1 MDLFT
6 ELAIII
12 GIAAGVSLIMLL
24 LKQPLILGHILTGI
38 IVGPMVLNVVRSNET
53 ISVFSHLGIASLL
66 FIIGLSLRPAV
77 LREVGRISLF
87 AGLGQV
93 MFTALLGLLIGAAF
107 GFPWS
112 TNIYVAIAFT
122 LSSTIIAT
130 KLLHDKHDV
139 NALYGKI
146 VLGILLVQDVVAM
159 VAVIVITALAFGGGT
174 SDAFIALS
182 LKTVVLASS
191 LILVSLYIL
200 PALTPVFARSQEFL
214 FLFAVGWG
222 IGTAAIFRAF
232 GLSIELGALAAGIA
246 LASSPYVFEITAK
259 MRLLRDFFIIMFFV
273 LMGAQVTF
281 GDLHLYIWPIVAYS
295 LFVLIGNPL
304 VVMAV
309 MGAMGYGKRT
319 SFLAGLSIAQV
330 SEFSLVL
337 VLLGIQA
344 GHIPA
349 SVLPIVTAVG
359 IITIAISTLFVLNGD
374 ALYRLCAPALGIFE
388 RRRPKPEADE
398 RESYDAILIG
408 CHRVGNDF
416 LPSIQKLRMPYV
428 VIDFDPRVIAELT
441 HRGIRARYGDAAD
454 NEFLEAIRIAKAKV
468 VVSTAPEF
476 ETSEFIVNKI
486 RKTNPRATVIV
497 TAERIEDAER
507 LYADGA
513 SYVVM
518 PHHVGGNYA
527 AQLVARYG
535 ADDRKYANE
544 RERHIEHIRER
555 HRLTHPLEHIERHS
569 LDQGVIRHPT
579 V

>member
-12 GIAAGVSLIMLL
+12 GIAAGVSLVMLL

-38 IVGPMVLNVVRSNET
+38 IAGPMVMNVVKSNET

-66 FIIGLSLRPAV
+66 FIIGLSLRPSV
-77 LREVGRISLF
+77 LRDVGKISLF

-93 MFTALLGLLIGAAF
+93 IFTALLGFLVGAGF
-107 GFPWS
+107 GFPWAV
-112 TNIYVAIAFT
+112 NAYLAVAFT

-146 VLGILLVQDVVAM
+146 VLGMLLVQDVVAM
-159 VAVIVITALAFGGGT
+159 VAVIVVTGLATGGGT
-174 SDAFIALS
+174 SDAFIALG

-191 LILVSLYIL
+191 LILVSLYVL

-214 FLFAVGWG
+214 FLFAVAWG
-222 IGTAAIFRAF
+222 IGTAAVFRAF
-232 GLSIELGALAAGIA
+232 GLSIELGALSAGIA
-246 LASSPYVFEITAK
+246 LAASPYVFEIAAK
-259 MRLLRDFFIIMFFV
+259 MRLLRDFFIVMFFV
-273 LMGAQVTF
+273 LLGSQLTF
-281 GDLHLYIWPIVAYS
+281 GGISSAFGPILAYS
-295 LFVLIGNPL
+295 AFVLIGNPL
-304 VVMAV
+304 VIMAV

-319 SFLAGLSIAQV
+319 GFLAGLSMAQV

-337 VLLGIQA
+337 VLLGVQV

-349 SVLPIVTAVG
+349 SVLPIVMAVG
-359 IITIAISTLFVLNGD
+359 IITIAISTAAALRAD
-374 ALYRLCAPALGIFE
+374 TLYRFFAPALGIFE
-388 RRRPKPEADE
+388 RRKTKTETKE
-398 RESYDAILIG
+398 EESYDAVLIG

-416 LPSIQKLRMPYV
+416 LPSIQKLRMPYLV
-428 VIDFDPRVIAELT
+428 VDFDPHVLAELT
-441 HRGIRARYGDAAD
+441 HRGIHARYGDASD
-454 NEFLEAIRIAKAKV
+454 NEFLEAIGIAKAKV
-468 VVSTAPEF
+468 VVSTTPEF
-476 ETSEFIVNKI
+476 ETNEFLVNKI
-486 RKTNPRATVIV
+486 RKTNAKSTIVV

-527 AQLVARYG
+527 AQLLARYG
-535 ADDRKYANE
+535 ADGRKYAQE
-544 RERHIEHIRER
+544 RARHLEHIRER
-555 HRLTHPLEHIERHS
+555 HRVTHPLEHTERRES
-569 LDQGVIRHPT
+569 GIVRHLS

>member
-12 GIAAGVSLIMLL
+12 GVAAGVSLVMLL

-38 IVGPMVLNVVRSNET
+38 IVGPMVLNAVKSSET

-66 FIIGLSLRPAV
+66 FIIGLSLRPSV

-93 MFTALLGLLIGAAF
+93 VFTALLGLLVGAAF
-107 GFPWS
+107 GFPWAV
-112 TNIYVAIAFT
+112 NVYLAVAFT

-159 VAVIVITALAFGGGT
+159 VAVIVVTGLATGGGT
-174 SDAFIALS
+174 SDAFIGLG

-191 LILVSLYIL
+191 LILVSLYVL

-214 FLFAVGWG
+214 FLFAVAWG

-232 GLSIELGALAAGIA
+232 GLSIELGALSAGIA
-246 LASSPYVFEITAK
+246 LAASPYVFEIAAK
-259 MRLLRDFFIIMFFV
+259 MRLLRDFFIVMFFV
-273 LMGAQVTF
+273 LMGSQITF
-281 GDLHLYIWPIVAYS
+281 GDLSRDIGAILAYS
-295 LFVLIGNPL
+295 LFVLVGNPL
-304 VVMAV
+304 VIMAV

-319 SFLAGLSIAQV
+319 SFLAGLSMAQV

-337 VLLGIQA
+337 VLLGIQV
-344 GHIPA
+344 GHIPP

-359 IITIAISTLFVLNGD
+359 IITIAVSTAGVLHGD
-374 ALYRLCAPALGIFE
+374 ALFKFLSPALGVFE
-388 RRRPKPEADE
+388 RRRTKPESKE
-398 RESYDAILIG
+398 EESYDAILIG

-416 LPSIQKLRMPYV
+416 LPSIQKLRLPYV
-428 VIDFDPRVIAELT
+428 VVDFDPHVIAELA
-441 HRGIRARYGDAAD
+441 HRGVRARYGDASD
-454 NEFLEAIRIAKAKV
+454 NEFLEAIGIAKAKV

-476 ETSEFIVNKI
+476 ETNEFLLSKI
-486 RKTNPRATVIV
+486 RKTNPKSTIVV

-527 AQLVARYG
+527 AQLLARYG
-535 ADDRKYANE
+535 ADDRKYAGE
-544 RERHIEHIRER
+544 RARHLEHIRER
-555 HRLTHPLEHIERHS
+555 HRVTHPLEHEVQPQARMI
-569 LDQGVIRHPT
+569 VRHPT